1 MKRQI
6 VSGVLALS
14 MMLGTSGFIPT
25 AYAQSNNNSFKTA
38 QSISTGVVINDNLNK
53 AGDQN
58 YYKFTLSAD
67 GYLNISF
74 KKGFE
79 EYDPGKGWTVSV
91 YDSAQHCVFSEYFYV
106 GDPDTEHLTPLGLNA
121 GTYYVKVSGA
131 TYTSLMDYEITVDFT
146 PSQQW
151 DNGMADDTFLTAN
164 KIVTDETY
172 YGTLTSAS
180 DTDYFKF
187 TAPDDGYVEINFNS
201 EYEEYDPGKGY
212 IISLYDEKQKYIY
225 STYVYV
231 GDEETFK
238 TPRFGVVK
246 NAGYFIKI
254 ADATYLT
261 KKTYNLNV
269 NFIKSDFRESG
280 RGKDFLSADSV
291 GLYDWY
297 YGSTH
302 DTSNADYYEFYNN
315 KEGSVPFDFGS
326 VYEDYYAGK
335 GWIVSFYDE
344 KHKFI
349 SSNSYVVGEKNYN
362 ASLVSLPKGKVFIKV
377 SSNTYLSTVDYYFRL
392 GVKSVK
398 NAKVTAVGNKT
409 YTGKAIKPSPAVK
422 VDGVKLEKG
431 TDYTISY
438 SDNKQIGT
446 AKITITGKGKYKG
459 SKTVTFK
466 IIPKKTK
473 VTSLTSPKVKKLK
486 VKYKK
491 VAGVTGY
498 QIKYSTSK
506 KFTKKTTG
514 TVTVKGAGKL
524 SKTIGK
530 LKKGKTYYVKVRT
543 YKTVKGTKYYSGYTA
558 VKKVKIK
565 KK

>member
-14 MMLGTSGFIPT
+14 MMLGTSGFVPT

-38 QSISTGVVINDNLNK
+38 QSISTGAVINDNLNK

-79 EYDPGKGWTVSV
+79 EYDPGKGWIVYV
-91 YDSAQHCVFSEYFYV
+91 YDSAQHSVFSEYFYV

-151 DNGMADDTFLTAN
+151 DNGSADDTFLTAN

-238 TPRFGVVK
+238 TPHFGVVK

-254 ADATYLT
+254 VDATYLT

-302 DTSNADYYEFYNN
+302 NASNADYYEFYNN
-315 KEGSVPFDFGS
+315 NEGSVPFDFGS

>member
-14 MMLGTSGFIPT
+14 MMLGTSGFVPT
-25 AYAQSNNNSFKTA
+25 VYAQSNNNSFKTA
-38 QSISTGVVINDNLNK
+38 QSISTGAVINDNLNK

-79 EYDPGKGWTVSV
+79 EYDPGKGWTVYV
-91 YDSAQHCVFSEYFYV
+91 YDSAQHSIFSEYFYV

-151 DNGMADDTFLTAN
+151 DNGRADDTFLTAN

-172 YGTLTSAS
+172 YGTLTSTS

-212 IISLYDEKQKYIY
+212 VISLYDEKQKYIY

-254 ADATYLT
+254 AEASYLT

-302 DTSNADYYEFYNN
+302 NASNADYYEFYNN
-315 KEGSVPFDFGS
+315 NEGSVPFDFGS
-326 VYEDYYAGK
+326 VYEEYYAGK

-377 SSNTYLSTVDYYFRL
+377 SSNTYHSTVDYYFRL

-446 AKITITGKGKYKG
+446 AKITITGKGRYKG

>member
-14 MMLGTSGFIPT
+14 MMLGTSGFVPT

-38 QSISTGVVINDNLNK
+38 QSISTGAVVNDNLNS
-53 AGDQN
+53 AEDRN

-79 EYDPGKGWTVSV
+79 EYDPGKGWIVYV
-91 YDSAQHCVFSEYFYV
+91 YDSAQHCVLSEYFYV
-106 GDPDTEHLTPLGLNA
+106 GDPDTEYLTPLGLNA

-131 TYTSLMDYEITVDFT
+131 THTSLMDYEITVDFT

-151 DNGMADDTFLTAN
+151 DNGRADDTFLTAN

-172 YGTLTSAS
+172 YGTLTSTS
-180 DTDYFKF
+180 DTDHFKF

-212 IISLYDEKQKYIY
+212 LISLYDEKQKYIY
-225 STYVYV
+225 STSVYV

-254 ADATYLT
+254 AEATHLT

-302 DTSNADYYEFYNN
+302 NTSNADYYEFYNN
-315 KEGSVPFDFGS
+315 NEGSVPFDFGS

-344 KHKFI
+344 KHKYI

-506 KFTKKTTG
+506 KYTKKTTG